1 MLLNHNLAKHIAD
14 AGWGMFLICIFI
26 LINQIDYMAP
36 LLKKREKFVKGF
48 SNKVEQMTKDT
59 EMMKKS
65 DEFYRDVS
73 VLSEKTLLRKF
84 TI

>member
-1 MLLNHNLAKHIAD
+1 
-14 AGWGMFLICIFI
+14 
-26 LINQIDYMAP
+26 MAP

-48 SNKVEQMTKDT
+48 SKEVKQMTKDT